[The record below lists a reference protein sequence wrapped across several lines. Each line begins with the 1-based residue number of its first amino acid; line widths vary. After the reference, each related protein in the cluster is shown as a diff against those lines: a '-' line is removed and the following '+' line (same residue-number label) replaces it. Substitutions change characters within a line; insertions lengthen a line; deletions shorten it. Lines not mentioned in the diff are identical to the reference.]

1 MITRLRHMF
10 RDNRGG
16 MIVESALVFPV
27 LITIGMGGIDASYM
41 LIQNHKLEGH
51 LATAAN
57 FLSKSDMPE
66 NHETVARNLAV
77 TGNPDG
83 NGTPIIK
90 GWSTDKVNISYLTTA
105 NNNNAYRNEGD
116 VRTVEI
122 STSFNYQGFGLLS
135 AILPEPPR
143 LTARV
148 QERIVGGGR

>member
-1 MITRLRHMF
+1 MDRFWHMLR
-10 RDNRGG
+10 DDYGG
-16 MIVESALVFPV
+16 MIIESALVLPV

-83 NGTPIIK
+83 IGSPIIE
-90 GWSTDKVNISYLTTA
+90 GWSTDQISISYLTTA
-105 NNNNAYRNEGD
+105 NANNAYRNDGD

-122 STSFNYQGFGLLS
+122 STSVNYQGFGLLS

>member
-1 MITRLRHMF
+1 MMALFRQMF
-10 RDNRGG
+10 RDDHGG
-16 MIVESALVFPV
+16 MITESALVFPV

-77 TGNPDG
+77 TGEPDG
-83 NGTPIIK
+83 TGTPIIK
-90 GWSTDKVNISYLTTA
+90 GWSIDQVNITYIITDNS
-105 NNNNAYRNEGD
+105 NDNYRNDGD

-122 STSFNYQGFGLLS
+122 STSLDYKGFGFLS
-135 AILPEPPR
+135 SIFSEPPR
-143 LTARV
+143 LSARV